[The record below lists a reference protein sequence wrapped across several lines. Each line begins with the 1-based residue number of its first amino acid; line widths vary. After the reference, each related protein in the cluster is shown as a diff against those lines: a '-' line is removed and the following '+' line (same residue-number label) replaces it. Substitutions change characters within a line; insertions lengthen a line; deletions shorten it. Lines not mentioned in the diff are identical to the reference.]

1 MSPRCRAQLVAVGS
15 HLPQRVL
22 TNRDLERFVDTSDA
36 WITSRTGI
44 SERRI
49 AEPGTP
55 VSDLMVPAA
64 QQCLERAGVAATQID
79 GIIVGTITPDHVL
92 PASGNILQHKIGA
105 TRAWAMDLLNACNGF
120 VASLATAVAYIESG
134 HAERILVFGADVMSN
149 LADYEDRETCI
160 LFGDGAGCVLVEAGD
175 PDGPGV
181 FGFEMHSD
189 GAGAQSLVIPAGG
202 SARPVDAEALAG
214 RQQYLKQDGRAVFK
228 AAIRCMAEVAESLIG
243 RLGLTT
249 ADIDLL
255 VPHQANRRIIEP
267 TARRLG
273 IGMDRVVVNLDR
285 CANTTGA
292 TIPLALADAAADGRL
307 VDGSRVLLVAFGGG
321 YAWGACYLTWGRGA

>member
-22 TNRDLERFVDTSDA
+22 TNGDLERCVDTTDA

-44 SERRI
+44 HERRI

-64 QQCLERAGVAATQID
+64 QQCLERAGVGADAID
-79 GIIVGTITPDHVL
+79 GIIVGTVTPDHVL

-105 TRAWAMDLLNACNGF
+105 TRAWAVDLLNACNGF
-120 VASLATAVAYIESG
+120 VASLATAAAYIESG
-134 HAERILVFGADVMSN
+134 HARRILVFGADVMSS
-149 LADYEDRETCI
+149 LVDYEDRETCI

-181 FGFEMHSD
+181 LGFEMHSD
-189 GAGAQSLVIPAGG
+189 GSGAASLAVPASG
-202 SARPVDAEALAG
+202 SARPIDAEALSQ
-214 RQQYLKQDGRAVFK
+214 RQQYLKQDGRVVFQ
-228 AAIRCMAEVAESLIG
+228 AAIRRMAEVSASLIG

-273 IGMDRVVVNLDR
+273 IEMDRVVVNLDR

-307 VDGSRVLLVAFGGG
+307 VDGSRILLAAFGGG
-321 YAWGACYLTWGRGA
+321 FAWGACYLTWGRGA